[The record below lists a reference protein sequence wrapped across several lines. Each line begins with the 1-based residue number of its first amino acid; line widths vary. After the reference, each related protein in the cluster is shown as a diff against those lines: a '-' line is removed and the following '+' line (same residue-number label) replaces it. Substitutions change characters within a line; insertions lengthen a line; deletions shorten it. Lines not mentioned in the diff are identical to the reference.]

1 MDIARKIIWSF
12 MLVIFVIISTPFVIL
27 NFILG
32 REKGH
37 EYYKY

>member
-12 MLVIFVIISTPFVIL
+12 ILIIFVIISTPFVIL

-32 REKGH
+32 RKK
-37 EYYKY
+37 EYEY